1 MFLTALESIFSE
13 CSTLEER
20 LAACHQAGF
29 DGIDLREHAQDEPD
43 VCRLTKRYG
52 LEVGMVYSALPIPL
66 LSRTAMQRAA
76 ALEILAEKV
85 HAAKQISARGV
96 VIVPVFGEARIRPSV
111 GSDLRAVELMLLDL
125 LLGELEERLTDSGV
139 YLAIEPLN
147 RRETHL
153 FNRPS
158 DVAAWLREHPR
169 SGVQT
174 MADAYHMHV
183 EHQDAAAEVRASQGM
198 LGCIHLSDPE
208 RALPG
213 PHAIDFSRLF
223 RQLRADGYD
232 GPIGYEC
239 RPYPT
244 DAIAKSVRWVR
255 QMWDSAEDAS

>member
-29 DGIDLREHAQDEPD
+29 DGMDLREHAQDEPD

-111 GSDLRAVELMLLDL
+111 GSDLRAMELMLLDL

-147 RRETHL
+147 RRGQSGTPRILVQQSNSPRVLAPVLLDALSPLGLAEPL
-153 FNRPS
+153 GPRRPTRIEAGPS
-158 DVAAWLREHPR
+158 IGQKPLRR
-169 SGVQT
+169 
-174 MADAYHMHV
+174 
-183 EHQDAAAEVRASQGM
+183 
-198 LGCIHLSDPE
+198 
-208 RALPG
+208 
-213 PHAIDFSRLF
+213 
-223 RQLRADGYD
+223 
-232 GPIGYEC
+232 
-239 RPYPT
+239 
-244 DAIAKSVRWVR
+244 
-255 QMWDSAEDAS
+255 